1 MRNPADLFK
10 TWRGLPT
17 QLFLLV
23 ILPFAVLALAA
34 TLMSLGLHQDA
45 MRTMVAERD
54 LRAVKTSADFLA
66 SSLNTE
72 QEAVEMLASQVGAI
86 TLETFV
92 AEHASI
98 SRDMA
103 LMTTR
108 GEVLAYSG
116 TAGFKDELEGLQI
129 QPGIPQTIKTGKKSF
144 LVLSAATDTGQ
155 MAVNIVPLE
164 PLLIHVTG
172 SGFTD
177 NPDNTAVLVDS
188 SARIL
193 AQLGATDWDNDP
205 ANHPGIQEALNGS
218 SGFTYIKNGSSEHVV
233 AYSPVDFEG
242 WILILEEPWESVD
255 TPYLRLTQFAP
266 LILIP
271 LLAFTLVALWF
282 GASQIVRPL
291 QKLESLA
298 SDLAWGDL
306 KAIERPVGGVQEIQQ
321 LQNELVHLAHK
332 VQDSQKSLH
341 DYIGAIN
348 QGQEDERRRL
358 ARELHDETLQSLIAL
373 RQRIQLAQMKV
384 KKGKMQ
390 EALAELETLSSNSIE
405 ELRRLTR
412 ALRPITLE
420 DFGLVAAL
428 KMLAEESRKEELEVK
443 FSLQGKEARLNP
455 SVEMSLFR
463 VVQEALSNVT
473 RHAEATLA
481 RIELGFQPGSVSV
494 QVSDNGKGF
503 TPPRTP
509 AEFAQAGHYGLL
521 GMYERIEL
529 IGGKLSIQSQPGG
542 TTLVVVVP
550 K

>member
-1 MRNPADLFK
+1 M
-10 TWRGLPT
+10 PT

-98 SRDMA
+98 SRNMA

-129 QPGIPQTIKTGKKSF
+129 QPGIPQTIKTGKKSI

-428 KMLAEESRKEELEVK
+428 KMLAEESSQEELEVK

>member
-1 MRNPADLFK
+1 
-10 TWRGLPT
+10 
-17 QLFLLV
+17 
-23 ILPFAVLALAA
+23 
-34 TLMSLGLHQDA
+34 
-45 MRTMVAERD
+45 
-54 LRAVKTSADFLA
+54 
-66 SSLNTE
+66 
-72 QEAVEMLASQVGAI
+72 
-86 TLETFV
+86 
-92 AEHASI
+92 
-98 SRDMA
+98 MA

-129 QPGIPQTIKTGKKSF
+129 QPGIPQTIKTGKKSI

>member
-92 AEHASI
+92 AGHASI

-144 LVLSAATDTGQ
+144 LVFAAATDPGQ

-348 QGQEDERRRL
+348 QGQEDERQRL
-358 ARELHDETLQSLIAL
+358 ARELHDETFQSLIAL

-420 DFGLVAAL
+420 DFGLVAAI
-428 KMLAEESRKEELEVK
+428 KMLAEESSQEELEVK

>member
-72 QEAVEMLASQVGAI
+72 QEAVEMLTSQVGAI

-98 SRDMA
+98 SRNMA

-428 KMLAEESRKEELEVK
+428 KMLAEESSQEELEVK

>member
-98 SRDMA
+98 SRNMA

>member
-72 QEAVEMLASQVGAI
+72 QEAVEMLTSQVGAI

-428 KMLAEESRKEELEVK
+428 KMLAEESSQEELEVK